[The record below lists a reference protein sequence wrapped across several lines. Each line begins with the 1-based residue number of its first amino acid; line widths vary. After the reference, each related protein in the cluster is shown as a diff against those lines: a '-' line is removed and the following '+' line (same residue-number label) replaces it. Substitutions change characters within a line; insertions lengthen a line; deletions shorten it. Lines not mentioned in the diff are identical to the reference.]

1 MGTVSWMMTTS
12 NTSQHFSPNEF
23 DAFGIVQTAAVQR
36 AACNLLPQGLKT
48 AFVNK
53 ILLWKIT
60 DALLLSSKP
69 STTTLTK
76 EEVRLTCSSAL
87 CYYWVFSS
95 WDGEYLVMWIQTCVC
110 VCVSP
115 SWVAHLYLSTSPTG
129 LWMQLLR
136 PQSHRPREQLASIQ
150 QPLLAEEKSE
160 QL

>member
-1 MGTVSWMMTTS
+1 MHPGPVAFKTVRESSPIPGSQKEEKGVGTVSWMMTTS
-12 NTSQHFSPNEF
+12 NTSQHFSPDEF

-87 CYYWVFSS
+87 CYY
-95 WDGEYLVMWIQTCVC
+95 
-110 VCVSP
+110 
-115 SWVAHLYLSTSPTG
+115 
-129 LWMQLLR
+129 
-136 PQSHRPREQLASIQ
+136 
-150 QPLLAEEKSE
+150 
-160 QL
+160 